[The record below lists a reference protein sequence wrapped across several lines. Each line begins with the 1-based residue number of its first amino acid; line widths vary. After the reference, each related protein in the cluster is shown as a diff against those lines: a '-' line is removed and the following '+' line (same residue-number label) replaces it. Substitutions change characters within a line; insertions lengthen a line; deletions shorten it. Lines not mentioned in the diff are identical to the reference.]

1 MPGVRM
7 ICCRCSEK
15 TKLAPQT
22 PGAEVCDTC
31 GHEPCHDCDYEKDNE
46 IEEIEESEEFEQLFE

>member
-1 MPGVRM
+1 M